1 MTYFDEMSGRGAVAV
16 ASDGS
21 DPALRATSRTYPIV
35 REFLRLGTIRKNRSF
50 LARTLGV
57 NPLPSA
63 SRALYRGAL
72 GEIAVSDALAQ
83 LGPGWV
89 VLDSV
94 PVAKDGGDVD
104 HVVIGPCGVYT
115 IAVRNH
121 AGRAIWVGG
130 AVVLVDGE
138 RVPHIREAE
147 FEAVRAAQLLSDA
160 VGFRV
165 EVTPCLVVIDPR
177 SLTVA
182 RPPRRVA
189 ILTPRELR
197 PWLKCLAHAYPQEQ
211 LDQLGAAASQRET
224 WHDRPLSVD
233 DALDAFTQFR
243 RIQDEVNQ
251 ASRLRLAWITGGLV
265 LLWLA
270 ALVSIGEVAAGLLFR

>member
-130 AVVLVDGE
+130 AVVLD
-138 RVPHIREAE
+138 
-147 FEAVRAAQLLSDA
+147 
-160 VGFRV
+160 
-165 EVTPCLVVIDPR
+165 R
-177 SLTVA
+177 S
-182 RPPRRVA
+182 
-189 ILTPRELR
+189 
-197 PWLKCLAHAYPQEQ
+197 
-211 LDQLGAAASQRET
+211 
-224 WHDRPLSVD
+224 
-233 DALDAFTQFR
+233 
-243 RIQDEVNQ
+243 
-251 ASRLRLAWITGGLV
+251 
-265 LLWLA
+265 
-270 ALVSIGEVAAGLLFR
+270 AGLRRGRGAGAVSDISQEILPNRRRTDRAPRPAAIAPIRP